1 MKKNYKIKSGVLIL
15 IILMLI
21 VCQILI
27 SCGGGN
33 QTNDTNDN
41 NDNNDNNN
49 NNNNQTPV
57 NDDAGGATETPIE
70 ELYPYP
76 EHDFGGAVI
85 NMAARKDGWADGS
98 QDFDDLTVDAE
109 TGEVLNDSV
118 YKRTKTVEEKYN
130 VNIEVTYVTD
140 ASGTVSKLVKAGDDS
155 YQIMQEKLKFISESL
170 ASQNLL
176 YDFNTINSMNLD
188 APWYNQNAIK
198 DLSINNK
205 VTALGGDMTVSDKSG
220 VIMTVFNKRMTADYG
235 IENLYTTVREGK
247 WTLDKLYELM
257 MQTTSD
263 LNGDG
268 DLQFN
273 DDQWGFV
280 CEDYAGW
287 MFAVASGNRLAAL
300 DDNGLPY
307 MTAVTEKTLHDYE
320 RIKKILYETMGRT
333 NVPDPDSHTNI
344 MAVSRGFMTVNMLS
358 SISRLRSME
367 EDFGIIPMPK
377 QDETQKDYIAT
388 ISPWVSRFI
397 AMPSTCGDPEMVGAV
412 IDAMS
417 RESVNT
423 VVPAYYENLLN
434 QKIARDEESVEM
446 LKMIFDSVIYDI
458 GSVFSWGNI
467 WDEQMMFIQ
476 SKKDDYAGNYE
487 RIQGRVEAAL
497 QKTIETMQQF
507 D

>member
-1 MKKNYKIKSGVLIL
+1 MNKNIKVRRGVLIL
-15 IILMLI
+15 ALLMA
-21 VCQILI
+21 CQILM
-27 SCGGGN
+27 SCGGT
-33 QTNDTNDN
+33 QTNDAN
-41 NDNNDNNN
+41 NG
-49 NNNNQTPV
+49 NNQNPANDVNV
-57 NDDAGGATETPIE
+57 NDGSGGSSETTLE

-85 NMAARKDGWADGS
+85 NMVARKDGWADGS
-98 QDFDDLTVDAE
+98 QDFDDLTVDSE
-109 TGEVLNDSV
+109 TGEVLNDAV
-118 YKRTKTVEEKYN
+118 YRRTKTVEEKYN
-130 VNIEVTYVTD
+130 ILIEVTHVAD

-176 YDFNTINSMNLD
+176 YDFNTIKSMNLS

-220 VIMTVFNKRMTADYG
+220 VIMTVFNKKMTADYG

-247 WTLDKLYELM
+247 WTMDRLEEMVKGASM
-257 MQTTSD
+257 D

-268 DLQFN
+268 EMKFN

-287 MFAVASGNRLAAL
+287 MLAVASGNRLAAL

-307 MTAVTEKTLHDYE
+307 MTAVTEKTLGDYE
-320 RIKKILYETMGRT
+320 KIKKILYETMGRT

-344 MAVSRGFMTVNMLS
+344 IAVGRGFMTINMLS

-377 QDETQKDYIAT
+377 QDEAQKDYIAT

-397 AMPSTCGDPEMVGAV
+397 AMPSTCGSPETVGAV

-423 VVPAYYENLLN
+423 VVPAYYDNLLN
-434 QKIARDEESVEM
+434 QKIARDEESIEM

-487 RIQGRVEAAL
+487 RIQGKVEAAL
-497 QKTIETMQQF
+497 AKTIESMRQF